1 MPEITSSSAQN
12 RQLADWYT
20 KIKNGN
26 IKLPR
31 FQRMEA
37 WDRWRIQ
44 SFLETVIHNLPVGVT
59 LILDVG
65 NEEKF
70 KSRYISTAEPQ
81 IKDKITE
88 HLLDGQQRLTSFWR
102 ALHNNYDFETFFV
115 YFPEFEN
122 YYEQPWSDETTIFC
136 RTRYLK
142 KEQKY
147 PLWADSPKE
156 SIRRG
161 CVPIQLFRPE
171 NIQSE
176 IDNWIE
182 LATKENKPKPTDANF
197 ATQIEQYY
205 KDKESLRDKIIKLRE
220 TISHFNLPYLSLPAS
235 TPKEIALQVFINMNT
250 NSKPLSIYDIIV
262 AEVESEMGSSL
273 HDLQN
278 NLNKKYPK
286 IKDYFELEFLILATS
301 ALLQDKLPN
310 HRGMAEM
317 DKSILVEKWETLEN
331 CLGRMAVFMESQ
343 GIYDKNRLPTNAV
356 LSVIAAAF
364 SKIPENGDLAGKGE
378 ILLKKYL
385 WSSFFTYRYENSA
398 ASRAYQDYINLK
410 RVINNEQNEKGEYY
424 QEIDIPVFNR
434 KLYPLA
440 DKEELLTVG
449 WPKKVNIRARG
460 ILSISTYLGAYDFAD
475 GKQISR
481 ENIKKRE
488 YHHIFPDALL
498 QEANVDSYLAL
509 NCALI
514 TGKTNRNIGRKDP
527 LVYLK
532 ERYKWADEEIVHS
545 RLNSHLI
552 PIKEL
557 SNGGYEGLEKDK
569 RINKIQKDFDD
580 FLKTRA
586 DYILKAIDLLTEG
599 KQITVESIL
608 INALELPQAIKD
620 LKSEIENIE
629 IELRNLINVKLSAIS
644 SNPFSQFVSERTR
657 QSTEFKIASHLKKFP
672 GENLDDYQ
680 KFRKKLNFFTL
691 GEFKELIIKK
701 DTWNEFEP
709 IFKSKPNVEQRFN
722 QLFTL
727 RNQIAHNNELNDIM
741 IKDGEASIIWF
752 KSILRSNQILMKE

>member
-1 MPEITSSSAQN
+1 MSEITSSSAQN

-37 WDRWRIQ
+37 WDRWRVQ

-70 KSRYISTAEPQ
+70 KSRYISTAEPE

-102 ALHNNYDFETFFV
+102 ALHNNYDFETYFV
-115 YFPEFEN
+115 YFPDFEN
-122 YYEQPWSDETTIFC
+122 YYEQPWNDDTTIFC

-142 KEQKY
+142 NEQKY

-156 SIRRG
+156 SLKRG
-161 CVPIQLFRPE
+161 FVPIQLFRPE

-176 IDNWIE
+176 IDTWIE
-182 LATKENKPKPTDANF
+182 LATKDGKPKPTDENF
-197 ATQIEQYY
+197 ATEIEKYY

-220 TISHFNLPYLSLPAS
+220 TISHFNLPYLSLPAT

-262 AEVESEMGSSL
+262 AEVESEMKSSL
-273 HDLQN
+273 HDLQRD
-278 NLNKKYPK
+278 LSKKHPN
-286 IKDYFELEFLILATS
+286 IKHYFELEFLILATS

-317 DKSILVEKWETLEN
+317 DKSVLVKNWDILEN
-331 CLGRMAVFMESQ
+331 CLGRMAIFMESQ
-343 GIYDKNRLPTNAV
+343 GVYDKNRLPTNAV
-356 LSVIAAAF
+356 LSVIAATF
-364 SKIPENGDLAGKGE
+364 SKIPENGDLAGQGE

-398 ASRAYQDYINLK
+398 ASRAFQDFINLK
-410 RVINNEQNEKGEYY
+410 RVINNEQNEKGDFYK
-424 QEIDIPVFNR
+424 EIDIPVLNR

-460 ILSISTYLGAYDFAD
+460 ILAISTYLGAYDFAD

-481 ENIKKRE
+481 DNIKKRE

-498 QEANVDSYLAL
+498 QEANVDSFLAL

-532 ERYKWADEEIVHS
+532 ERYKWADEEIVNS

-557 SNGGYEGLEKDK
+557 SNGGYEGMDK
-569 RINKIQKDFDD
+569 EERIDKIQTDFYS
-580 FLKTRA
+580 FIEKRA
-586 DYILKAIDLLTEG
+586 DYVLKAIDLLTEG

-608 INALELPQAIKD
+608 QNSVELPQSIKD
-620 LKSEIENIE
+620 LKSEIESIE
-629 IELRNLINVKLSAIS
+629 VMLRDLINNKLSQIS
-644 SNPFSQFVSERTR
+644 AKPFEQFVSERTR

-672 GENLDDYQ
+672 GENLQVYQ
-680 KFRKKLNFFTL
+680 SFRKKLNFFTL

-701 DTWNEFEP
+701 DTWNEFEHL
-709 IFKSKPNVEQRFN
+709 FKSKPNVENRFS

-727 RNQIAHNNELNDIM
+727 RNQIAHNNEVNDIM

-752 KSILRSNQILMKE
+752 KSILKNELVEK

>member
-1 MPEITSSSAQN
+1 MSEITSSSAQN

-65 NEEKF
+65 NDEKF
-70 KSRYISTAEPQ
+70 KSRYISTAEPET
-81 IKDKITE
+81 KEKITE

-102 ALHNNYDFETFFV
+102 ALHNNYDFETYFV
-115 YFPEFEN
+115 YFPEFES

-142 KEQKY
+142 NDQKY
-147 PLWADSPKE
+147 PLWADLPKD
-156 SIRRG
+156 SLKRG

-182 LATKENKPKPTDANF
+182 LATKDNKPKPTDEDF
-197 ATQIEQYY
+197 ATLIEKYY
-205 KDKESLRDKIIKLRE
+205 KDKESLRDRIIKLRE
-220 TISHFNLPYLSLPAS
+220 TISHFNLPYLSLPAT

-262 AEVESEMGSSL
+262 AEVESEMKSSL
-273 HDLQN
+273 HELQN
-278 NLNKKYPK
+278 DLNKKHPK
-286 IKDYFELEFLILATS
+286 IKHYFELEFLILATS

-317 DKSILVEKWETLEN
+317 DKSVLVKNWDMLEN

-343 GIYDKNRLPTNAV
+343 GVYDKNRLPTNAV

-364 SKIPENGDLAGKGE
+364 SSIPENGDLAGKGE

-410 RVINNEQNEKGEYY
+410 RVLTNEQNEKGDLFTEN
-424 QEIDIPVFNR
+424 DIPVLNR

-449 WPKKVNIRARG
+449 
-460 ILSISTYLGAYDFAD
+460 
-475 GKQISR
+475 
-481 ENIKKRE
+481 
-488 YHHIFPDALL
+488 
-498 QEANVDSYLAL
+498 
-509 NCALI
+509 
-514 TGKTNRNIGRKDP
+514 
-527 LVYLK
+527 
-532 ERYKWADEEIVHS
+532 
-545 RLNSHLI
+545 
-552 PIKEL
+552 
-557 SNGGYEGLEKDK
+557 
-569 RINKIQKDFDD
+569 
-580 FLKTRA
+580 
-586 DYILKAIDLLTEG
+586 
-599 KQITVESIL
+599 
-608 INALELPQAIKD
+608 
-620 LKSEIENIE
+620 
-629 IELRNLINVKLSAIS
+629 SA
-644 SNPFSQFVSERTR
+644 
-657 QSTEFKIASHLKKFP
+657 
-672 GENLDDYQ
+672 
-680 KFRKKLNFFTL
+680 
-691 GEFKELIIKK
+691 
-701 DTWNEFEP
+701 
-709 IFKSKPNVEQRFN
+709 
-722 QLFTL
+722 
-727 RNQIAHNNELNDIM
+727 
-741 IKDGEASIIWF
+741 
-752 KSILRSNQILMKE
+752 

>member
-1 MPEITSSSAQN
+1 MGVSSSSAQN
-12 RQLADWYT
+12 RQLADWYA
-20 KIKNGN
+20 KIKSGN

-102 ALHNNYDFETFFV
+102 AMHNNYDFETYFV
-115 YFPEFEN
+115 YFPEFES

-136 RTRYLK
+136 RSRYLK
-142 KEQKY
+142 NDQKY

-156 SIRRG
+156 SLKRG

-176 IDNWIE
+176 IDAWIE
-182 LATKENKPKPTDANF
+182 SATKDNKPNPTDEDF
-197 ATQIEQYY
+197 ATRIEQYY
-205 KDKESLRDKIIKLRE
+205 RDKESLRDKIIKLRE
-220 TISHFNLPYLSLPAS
+220 TISHFNLPYLSLPAT

-262 AEVESEMGSSL
+262 AEVESEIGSSL
-273 HDLQN
+273 HDLQTK
-278 NLNKKYPK
+278 LNKQYPT

-310 HRGMAEM
+310 HKGMAEM
-317 DKSILVEKWETLEN
+317 DKSTLVENWQTLEN

-343 GIYDKNRLPTNAV
+343 GVFDKNRLPTNAV
-356 LSVIAAAF
+356 LSVIAAIF

-410 RVINNEQNEKGEYY
+410 RVINNEQTEKGEFY
-424 QEIDIPVFNR
+424 QEIDIPVLNR

-460 ILSISTYLGAYDFAD
+460 ILAISTYLGAFDFAD

-498 QEANVDSYLAL
+498 QEANIDSYLAL

-514 TGKTNRNIGRKDP
+514 TGKTNRDIGRKDP

-532 ERYKWADEEIVHS
+532 ERYKWADEEIVNS

-557 SNGGYEGLEKDK
+557 SNGGYEGLGKEERIEKIK
-569 RINKIQKDFDD
+569 MDFDA
-580 FLKTRA
+580 FLEKRA
-586 DYILKAIDLLTEG
+586 DYILRAIDLLTEG
-599 KQITVESIL
+599 KQITIESVL
-608 INALELPQAIKD
+608 QNAAELPQAIKD
-620 LKSEIENIE
+620 LKAEIESIE
-629 IELRNLINVKLSAIS
+629 IELRNLIDNKLSAIS
-644 SNPFSQFVSERTR
+644 SNPFHQFVSEKTR

-672 GENLDDYQ
+672 GENLDAYQ
-680 KFRKKLNFFTL
+680 SFRKKLNFFTL
-691 GEFKELIIKK
+691 GEFKELVIKK

-727 RNQIAHNNELNDIM
+727 RNQIAHNNELNDVM
-741 IKDGEASIIWF
+741 IKDGEAAILWF
-752 KSILRSNQILMKE
+752 KSILTQGQSSSN

>member
-1 MPEITSSSAQN
+1 MPELTSSSAQN
-12 RQLADWYT
+12 RRLVDWYT

-37 WDRWRIQ
+37 WDRLRIQ
-44 SFLETVIHNLPVGVT
+44 SFLTTIIHNLPVGVT

-70 KSRYISTAEPQ
+70 KSRYISTSEPE

-102 ALHNNYDFETFFV
+102 ALHNNYDFETYFV
-115 YFPEFEN
+115 YFPDFDKTDLN
-122 YYEQPWSDETTIFC
+122 RRDEEVSIYC
-136 RTRYLK
+136 RSRYLK
-142 KEQKY
+142 KDQRY
-147 PLWADSPKE
+147 PLWADLPKACLK
-156 SIRRG
+156 RG
-161 CVPIQLFRPE
+161 YVPIQLFRPE

-176 IDNWIE
+176 IDTWIE
-182 LATKENKPKPTDANF
+182 AATADNKPRPTDGDF
-197 ATQIEQYY
+197 ATRIEQYY

-220 TISHFNLPYLSLPAS
+220 TISHFNLPYLSLPAT

-278 NLNKKYPK
+278 TLDTKYPK

-317 DKSILVEKWETLEN
+317 KKAVLVENWETLEV
-331 CLGRMAVFMESQ
+331 CLGRMALFMESQ
-343 GIYDKNRLPTNAV
+343 GIFDKNRLPTNAV
-356 LSVIAAAF
+356 LSVIAATF
-364 SKIPENGDLAGKGE
+364 SIIPENGDLAGRGE

-398 ASRAYQDYINLK
+398 ATRAYQDYINIK
-410 RVINNEQNEKGEYY
+410 RVLNNDQNEKGEPYL
-424 QEIDIPVFNR
+424 ESDIPVLNR

-440 DKEELLTVG
+440 DKEELLTVD
-449 WPKKVNIRARG
+449 WPKKVNIRSRG
-460 ILSISTYLGAYDFAD
+460 ILAISTYLGAYDFAD
-475 GKQISR
+475 GTQISR
-481 ENIKKRE
+481 DNIGKRE
-488 YHHIFPDALL
+488 YHHIFPEALL
-498 QEANVDSYLAL
+498 KEAEVDSYLSL

-532 ERYKWADEEIVHS
+532 DRYQWADEDIVNS
-545 RLNSHLI
+545 RLSSHLI

-557 SNGGYEGLEKDK
+557 SNGGYEGLGRAERVAKIKSDFNSFTEK
-569 RINKIQKDFDD
+569 
-580 FLKTRA
+580 RA
-586 DYILKAIDLLTEG
+586 DYIIKAMLLLTEG

-608 INALELPQAIKD
+608 QNSVELPPAIKN
-620 LKSEIENIE
+620 LKKEIESIE
-629 IELRNLINVKLSAIS
+629 VFLRDLISTKLSGLS
-644 SNPFSQFVSERTR
+644 DKPYQEFVAERTR
-657 QSTEFKIASHLKKFP
+657 ESAEHKIALHLKKFP
-672 GENLDDYQ
+672 GERLEDFQ
-680 KFRKKLNFFTL
+680 SFRKKLNFFTL
-691 GEFKELIIKK
+691 GEYKDLIIKK
-701 DTWNEFEP
+701 STWNEFEP
-709 IFKSKPNVEQRFN
+709 LFKSKPNIQQRFN

-741 IKDGEASIIWF
+741 IKDGEAAIIWF
-752 KSILRSNQILMKE
+752 KSIMKNES

>member
-37 WDRWRIQ
+37 WDRWRVQ

-70 KSRYISTAEPQ
+70 KSRYISTAKPET
-81 IKDKITE
+81 KDKITE

-102 ALHNNYDFETFFV
+102 ALHNNYDFETYFV

-142 KEQKY
+142 NDQKY

-156 SIRRG
+156 SLKRG

-182 LATKENKPKPTDANF
+182 LATKENKPNATDEDF
-197 ATQIEQYY
+197 ATLIEQYY

-273 HDLQN
+273 HDLQT
-278 NLNKKYPK
+278 NLNKKHPK

-317 DKSILVEKWETLEN
+317 DKSILVDKWQTLED

-343 GIYDKNRLPTNAV
+343 GVYDKNRLPTNAV
-356 LSVIAAAF
+356 LSVIAATF

-410 RVINNEQNEKGEYY
+410 RVINNEQNEKGEFY
-424 QEIDIPVFNR
+424 QEIDIPVLNR

-460 ILSISTYLGAYDFAD
+460 ILAISTYLGAFDFAD

-532 ERYKWADEEIVHS
+532 ERYKWADKEIVNS

-557 SNGGYEGLEKDK
+557 ANGGYEGLEKEE
-569 RINKIQKDFDD
+569 RIEKIQSDFDSFIETKAD
-580 FLKTRA
+580 F
-586 DYILKAIDLLTEG
+586 ILKAVDLLTEG

-608 INALELPQAIKD
+608 QNSVELPQAIKD
-620 LKSEIENIE
+620 LKSEIESIE
-629 IELRNLINVKLSAIS
+629 IDLRNLIDSKLSAIS
-644 SNPFSQFVSERTR
+644 SNPFNQFVSEKTR

-672 GENLDDYQ
+672 GEQIDNYQ
-680 KFRKKLNFFTL
+680 SFRKKLNFFTL

-709 IFKSKPNVEQRFN
+709 LFKSKPNVEQRFN

-752 KSILRSNQILMKE
+752 RSILKKELV

>member
-1 MPEITSSSAQN
+1 MSEITSSSAHN
-12 RQLADWYT
+12 RQLVDWYT

-37 WDRWRIQ
+37 WDRWRVQ

-70 KSRYISTAEPQ
+70 ESRYISTAEPEV
-81 IKDKITE
+81 KDKITE

-102 ALHNNYDFETFFV
+102 ALHNNYDFETYFV
-115 YFPEFEN
+115 YFPDF
-122 YYEQPWSDETTIFC
+122 DETDNNRRDEEISIYC

-142 KEQKY
+142 NKLKY
-147 PLWADSPKE
+147 PLWADSPKD
-156 SIRRG
+156 SLKRG

-182 LATKENKPKPTDANF
+182 LATKHLEPTDSDPDGFKKLKEYNKF
-197 ATQIEQYY
+197 Q
-205 KDKESLRDKIIKLRE
+205 KDLTLKITKLRE
-220 TISHFNLPYLSLPAS
+220 TISHFNLPFLSLPS
-235 TPKEIALQVFINMNT
+235 TTPKEIALQVFINMNT

-262 AEVESEMGSSL
+262 AEVESEMKSSL
-273 HDLQN
+273 HDLQSD
-278 NLNKKYPK
+278 LSKKHPK
-286 IKDYFELEFLILATS
+286 IQQYFELDFLILATS

-317 DKSILVEKWETLEN
+317 DKSILVNNWDILEN

-356 LSVIAAAF
+356 LSVVASAF

-410 RVINNEQNEKGEYY
+410 RVINNEQNDKGDFYE
-424 QEIDIPVFNR
+424 EIDIPVLNR

-460 ILSISTYLGAYDFAD
+460 ILAISTYLGAYDFAD
-475 GKQISR
+475 GKQVSR

-488 YHHIFPDALL
+488 YHHIFPNALL
-498 QEANVDSYLAL
+498 QEANVDSSLAL

-527 LVYLK
+527 LIYLK
-532 ERYKWADEEIVHS
+532 ERYKWADEEIVNS
-545 RLNSHLI
+545 RLNSHII

-557 SNGGYEGLEKDK
+557 SNGGYEGMEKEK
-569 RINKIQKDFDD
+569 RIDKIQSDFDS
-580 FLKTRA
+580 FIETRA
-586 DYILKAIDLLTEG
+586 DYVLKAIDLLTGG
-599 KQITVESIL
+599 KQITIESIL
-608 INALELPQAIKD
+608 QNSIELPQAIKD
-620 LKSEIENIE
+620 LKSEIESIE
-629 IELRNLINVKLSAIS
+629 IQLRDLINVKLSGLS
-644 SNPFSQFVSERTR
+644 TNPFEQFVSDMTR

-672 GENLDDYQ
+672 GENFETYRS
-680 KFRKKLNFFTL
+680 FRKKLNFFTL

-701 DTWNEFEP
+701 DTWSAFEDM
-709 IFKSKPNVEQRFN
+709 FKAKPNVEHRFS

-741 IKDGEASIIWF
+741 IKDGEAAIIWF
-752 KSILRSNQILMKE
+752 KSILKNELSEKE

>member
-1 MPEITSSSAQN
+1 MPEISSSSAQN

-37 WDRWRIQ
+37 WDRWRIE

-70 KSRYISTAEPQ
+70 KSRYISTAEPET
-81 IKDKITE
+81 KDKITE

-102 ALHNNYDFETFFV
+102 ALHNNYDFETYFV
-115 YFPEFEN
+115 YFPEFEK
-122 YYEQPWSDETTIFC
+122 YYEQPWSDETRIFC

-156 SIRRG
+156 SLKRG

-182 LATKENKPKPTDANF
+182 LATKENKPKPTDEDF
-197 ATQIEQYY
+197 ATKIEQYY

-220 TISHFNLPYLSLPAS
+220 TISHFNLPYLSLPSS

-273 HDLQN
+273 HALQTK
-278 NLNKKYPK
+278 LNEKHPK
-286 IKDYFELEFLILATS
+286 IIDYFELEFLILATS

-317 DKSILVEKWETLEN
+317 DKSILVANWKTLEN

-343 GIYDKNRLPTNAV
+343 GVYDKNRLPTNAV
-356 LSVIAAAF
+356 LSVIAATF

-410 RVINNEQNEKGEYY
+410 RVINNEQNEKGEFY
-424 QEIDIPVFNR
+424 QEIDIPVLNR

-460 ILSISTYLGAYDFAD
+460 ILAISTYLGAFDFAD

-498 QEANVDSYLAL
+498 QEANVNSFLAL

-532 ERYKWADEEIVHS
+532 ERYKWADEEIVNS

-557 SNGGYEGLEKDK
+557 SNGGYEGLETEE
-569 RINKIQKDFDD
+569 RIEKIQKDFDA
-580 FLKTRA
+580 FLDTRA
-586 DYILKAIDLLTEG
+586 NYILKAIDLLTEG
-599 KQITVESIL
+599 KQVTIESIL
-608 INALELPQAIKD
+608 QKTVELPQAIKD
-620 LKSEIENIE
+620 LKSEIEIIE
-629 IELRNLINVKLSAIS
+629 IELRNLLNNKLTAIS
-644 SNPFSQFVSERTR
+644 SNPFNQFVSERTR

-672 GENLDDYQ
+672 GESLEDYQ
-680 KFRKKLNFFTL
+680 AFRKKLNFFTL

-709 IFKSKPNVEQRFN
+709 MFKSKPNVEQRFN

-752 KSILRSNQILMKE
+752 RSILKNELVE

>member
-1 MPEITSSSAQN
+1 MSEITSSSAQN

-65 NEEKF
+65 NDEKF
-70 KSRYISTAEPQ
+70 KSRYISTAEPET
-81 IKDKITE
+81 KEKITE

-102 ALHNNYDFETFFV
+102 ALHNNYDFETYFV
-115 YFPEFEN
+115 YFPEFES

-142 KEQKY
+142 NDQKY
-147 PLWADSPKE
+147 PLWADLPKD
-156 SIRRG
+156 SLKRG

-182 LATKENKPKPTDANF
+182 LATKDNKPKPTDEDF
-197 ATQIEQYY
+197 ATLIEKYY
-205 KDKESLRDKIIKLRE
+205 KDKESLRDRIIKLRE
-220 TISHFNLPYLSLPAS
+220 TISHFNLPYLSLPAT

-262 AEVESEMGSSL
+262 AEVESEMKSSL
-273 HDLQN
+273 HELQN
-278 NLNKKYPK
+278 DLNKKHPK
-286 IKDYFELEFLILATS
+286 IKHYFELEFLILATS

-317 DKSILVEKWETLEN
+317 DKSVLVKNWDMLEN

-343 GIYDKNRLPTNAV
+343 GVYDKNRLPTNAV

-364 SKIPENGDLAGKGE
+364 SSIPENGDLAGKGE

-410 RVINNEQNEKGEYY
+410 RVLTNEQNEKGDLFTEN
-424 QEIDIPVFNR
+424 DIPVLNR

-460 ILSISTYLGAYDFAD
+460 ILAISTYLGAYDFAD

-498 QEANVDSYLAL
+498 QEANIDSFLAL

-527 LVYLK
+527 LIYLK
-532 ERYKWADEEIVHS
+532 ERYKWADEEIVNS
-545 RLNSHLI
+545 RLNSHII

-557 SNGGYEGLEKDK
+557 SNGGYEGMESEE
-569 RINKIQKDFDD
+569 RNAKIQTDFDA
-580 FLKTRA
+580 FIEKRA
-586 DYILKAIDLLTEG
+586 EYVLKAIELLTAG

-608 INALELPQAIKD
+608 QNSKELPQAIKN
-620 LKSEIENIE
+620 LKSEIESIE
-629 IELRNLINVKLSAIS
+629 IQLRDLINNKLSGIS
-644 SNPFSQFVSERTR
+644 NNPFEQFVSEKTR

-672 GENLDDYQ
+672 GENAENYQ
-680 KFRKKLNFFTL
+680 SFRKKLNFFTL

-701 DTWNEFEP
+701 DTWNEFEEM
-709 IFKSKPNVEQRFN
+709 FKSKPNVENRFN
-722 QLFTL
+722 QFFTL

-752 KSILRSNQILMKE
+752 KSVLKNELVEK

>member
-70 KSRYISTAEPQ
+70 KSRYISTAEPET
-81 IKDKITE
+81 KDKITE

-102 ALHNNYDFETFFV
+102 ALHNNYDFETYFV

-156 SIRRG
+156 SLKRG

-182 LATKENKPKPTDANF
+182 LATKENKPKPTDEYF
-197 ATQIEQYY
+197 ASQIEQYY

-273 HDLQN
+273 HDLQT
-278 NLNKKYPK
+278 NLNKKHPK

-343 GIYDKNRLPTNAV
+343 GVYDKNRLPTNAV
-356 LSVIAAAF
+356 LSVIAATF

-410 RVINNEQNEKGEYY
+410 RVINNEQNEKGEFY
-424 QEIDIPVFNR
+424 QEIDIPVLNR

-460 ILSISTYLGAYDFAD
+460 ILAISTYLGAFDFAD

-488 YHHIFPDALL
+488 YHHVFPDALL

-557 SNGGYEGLEKDK
+557 SNGGYEGLEKEE
-569 RINKIQKDFDD
+569 RINKIKKDFDD
-580 FLKTRA
+580 FLETRA
-586 DYILKAIDLLTEG
+586 DYILKAIDLLTQG
-599 KQITVESIL
+599 KQITVASIL
-608 INALELPQAIKD
+608 QNALELPQAIKD

-629 IELRNLINVKLSAIS
+629 IELRNLIDDKLTAIS
-644 SNPFSQFVSERTR
+644 SNPFNQFVSDRTR

-680 KFRKKLNFFTL
+680 TFRKKLNFFTL

-709 IFKSKPNVEQRFN
+709 MFKSKPNVEQRFN

-752 KSILRSNQILMKE
+752 KSILKNELVD

>member
-1 MPEITSSSAQN
+1 MSEITSSSAQN
-12 RQLADWYT
+12 RQLVDWYS

-31 FQRMEA
+31 FQRMES
-37 WDRWRIQ
+37 WDRWRVQ

-65 NEEKF
+65 NKEKF
-70 KSRYISTAEPQ
+70 KSRYISTAEPK

-88 HLLDGQQRLTSFWR
+88 HLLDGQQRLTAFWR
-102 ALHNNYDFETFFV
+102 ALHNNYDFETYFV
-115 YFPEFEN
+115 YFPEFDD

-142 KEQKY
+142 NDQKY

-156 SIRRG
+156 SLKRG
-161 CVPIQLFRPE
+161 CIPILLFRPE

-182 LATKENKPKPTDANF
+182 LSTKHLEPKDSDPDGFKKLKEYNKF
-197 ATQIEQYY
+197 Q
-205 KDKESLRDKIIKLRE
+205 KDLTLRITKLRE
-220 TISHFNLPYLSLPAS
+220 TISHFNLPFLSLPAT

-262 AEVESEMGSSL
+262 AEVESEMKSSL
-273 HDLQN
+273 HDLQKG
-278 NLNKKYPK
+278 LDAKYPI

-317 DKSILVEKWETLEN
+317 DKAIFVNNWGILEN
-331 CLGRMAVFMESQ
+331 CLGRMATFMESQ
-343 GIYDKNRLPTNAV
+343 GIFDKNRLPTNAV
-356 LSVIAAAF
+356 LSVIAATL
-364 SKIPENGDLAGKGE
+364 SIIPETGDLAGKGE

-410 RVINNEQNEKGEYY
+410 RVINNEQNENSDLYIET
-424 QEIDIPVFNR
+424 DIPVLNR

-440 DKEELLTVG
+440 DKEELLTAG

-460 ILSISTYLGAYDFAD
+460 ILAISTYLGAFDFAD

-481 ENIKKRE
+481 SNIKKRE

-498 QEANVDSYLAL
+498 HEAKVDSFLAL

-532 ERYKWADEEIVHS
+532 ERYKWADEEIVNS

-557 SNGGYEGLEKDK
+557 SNGGYKGIDKDV
-569 RINKIQKDFDD
+569 RIRKIRLDFDS
-580 FLKTRA
+580 FINARA
-586 DYILKAIDLLTEG
+586 DYILKAIELLTAG
-599 KQITVESIL
+599 KQMTVESIL
-608 INALELPQAIKD
+608 QNSVKLPQLMKD
-620 LKSEIENIE
+620 LKSEIELIE
-629 IELRNLINVKLSAIS
+629 ILLRDLINDRFNKLSS
-644 SNPFSQFVSERTR
+644 KPFEQFVSEKTR
-657 QSTEFKIASHLKKFP
+657 QSTEFKIASYLKKFP
-672 GENLDDYQ
+672 GENIEDYSS
-680 KFRKKLNFFTL
+680 FRKKLNFLTL
-691 GEFKELIIKK
+691 GEFKELIVRK
-701 DTWNEFEP
+701 DTWSEFEN
-709 IFKSKPNVEQRFN
+709 IFKSKSNVENRFN

-741 IKDGEASIIWF
+741 IKDGEAAIIWF
-752 KSILRSNQILMKE
+752 KSILKNKIVGNE

>member
-1 MPEITSSSAQN
+1 MREITSSSAQN

-44 SFLETVIHNLPVGVT
+44 SFLETVINNLPVGVT

-65 NEEKF
+65 NKEKF
-70 KSRYISTAEPQ
+70 KSRYIKTAEPE
-81 IKDKITE
+81 IKDKVTE

-102 ALHNNYDFETFFV
+102 ALHNNYTSETYFV
-115 YFPEFEN
+115 YFPEFER
-122 YYEQPWSDETTIFC
+122 YSEQPWNDEATIFC
-136 RTRYLK
+136 RTRYSK
-142 KEQKY
+142 RGQKY

-156 SIRRG
+156 SLKRG
-161 CVPIQLFRPE
+161 FVPIQLFRPE

-176 IDNWIE
+176 IDTWID
-182 LATKENKPKPTDANF
+182 LATKDNKPNPVDEDF
-197 ATQIEQYY
+197 AKQIEQYY
-205 KDKESLRDKIIKLRE
+205 KEKEALRDKIIKLRE

-262 AEVESEMGSSL
+262 AEVENEMGSSL
-273 HDLQN
+273 HDLQT
-278 NLNKKYPK
+278 NLNKKHPK
-286 IKDYFELEFLILATS
+286 INDYFELEFLILATS

-310 HRGMAEM
+310 HKGMAEM
-317 DKSILVEKWETLEN
+317 DKSILVEYWETLES
-331 CLGRMAVFMESQ
+331 CLSRMAIFMESQ
-343 GIYDKNRLPTNAV
+343 GVYDKHRLPTNAV
-356 LSVIAAAF
+356 LSVVAATF
-364 SKIPENGDLAGKGE
+364 SIIPENGDLAGRGE

-398 ASRAYQDYINLK
+398 ASRAYQDYTNLK
-410 RVINNEQNEKGEYY
+410 RVINNEQNDKGEHYK
-424 QEIDIPVFNR
+424 EIDIPALNR

-440 DKEELLTVG
+440 IKEELLTVG

-460 ILSISTYLGAYDFAD
+460 ILAISTYLGAFDFAD
-475 GKQISR
+475 GKKVSR

-498 QEANVDSYLAL
+498 QEANIDSNLAL

-514 TGKTNRNIGRKDP
+514 TGNTNRNIGRKDP

-532 ERYKWADEEIVHS
+532 ERYQWADEEIVNS
-545 RLNSHLI
+545 RLSSHLI

-557 SNGGYEGLEKDK
+557 SNGGYEGLDK
-569 RINKIQKDFDD
+569 ETRIKKIQIDFDA
-580 FLKTRA
+580 FLEARVN
-586 DYILKAIDLLTEG
+586 YFLNAINLLTEG
-599 KQITVESIL
+599 KQITIASVL
-608 INALELPQAIKD
+608 QNAKELSQGVKD
-620 LKSEIENIE
+620 LKSEIESVE
-629 IELRNLINVKLSAIS
+629 TKLRDLLDKKLSPIS
-644 SNPFSQFVSERTR
+644 TKPFEQFVSEKTR
-657 QSTEFKIASHLKKFP
+657 KSTEYKIASHLKKFP
-672 GENLDDYQ
+672 GESLDNYQ
-680 KFRKKLNFFTL
+680 SFRKKLNFFTL

-701 DTWNEFEP
+701 DTWDEFEP

-722 QLFTL
+722 QLLTL
-727 RNQIAHNNELNDIM
+727 RNQIAHNNELNSIM

-752 KSILRSNQILMKE
+752 QSILKSELLNE